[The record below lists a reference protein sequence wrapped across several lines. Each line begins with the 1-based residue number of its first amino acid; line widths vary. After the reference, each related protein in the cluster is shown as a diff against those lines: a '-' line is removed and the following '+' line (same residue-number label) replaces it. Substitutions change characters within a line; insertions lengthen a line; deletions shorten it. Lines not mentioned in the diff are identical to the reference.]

1 MKIVLDTNV
10 LISALIKDGKPRRL
24 LFRIVK
30 SKHQLIVSEQILEE
44 LALIASEPK
53 IQRYAGLGDV
63 AAFLRDI
70 ATSSKIVEIRSK
82 FEVIKEDP
90 DDDIVL
96 RTAHDARAS
105 YIVSGDRHLLKL
117 GRFRGIRIIAAD
129 EMLRLL

>member
-1 MKIVLDTNV
+1 
-10 LISALIKDGKPRRL
+10 
-24 LFRIVK
+24 
-30 SKHQLIVSEQILEE
+30 
-44 LALIASEPK
+44 
-53 IQRYAGLGDV
+53 LGDV